1 MNKYIFT
8 IALSI
13 CATLSSMEQTHKLT
27 ILVPSPRKL
36 HITFRK
42 KGYGVW
48 AEETKIPEIIGNKH
62 LLKASLI
69 SYIRIALRE
78 HNNLYSPEDLTKETN
93 NIMHIIN
100 SIIITDLKTSKKLS
114 LVSKI

>member
-48 AEETKIPEIIGNKH
+48 AEETKIPEI
-62 LLKASLI
+62 
-69 SYIRIALRE
+69 E
-78 HNNLYSPEDLTKETN
+78 VLTEKFTS
-93 NIMHIIN
+93 
-100 SIIITDLKTSKKLS
+100 SIKSDKKTIYAHFR
-114 LVSKI
+114 KI